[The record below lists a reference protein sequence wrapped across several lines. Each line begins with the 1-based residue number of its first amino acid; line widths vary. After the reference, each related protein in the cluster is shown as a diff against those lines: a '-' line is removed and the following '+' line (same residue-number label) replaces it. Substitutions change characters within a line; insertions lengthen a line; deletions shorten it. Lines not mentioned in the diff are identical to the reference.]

1 MVIYHGSL
9 DEPYLPQSKMG
20 SGGGREGE
28 C

>member
-20 SGGGREGE
+20 SGGREGE